1 MHVVLT
7 NIFRSIPYITVL
19 KKSRQCSAQM
29 NFKLTKIHQLKKT
42 NKCKIIMFIFSFS
55 EKCLHVALMLFLVE
69 FLESRTFFLTF
80 RSVIQTQY
88 DILTVIFPSRLFWQ
102 KDNKIELFVL
112 ICIHEK
118 YPIFY

>member
-1 MHVVLT
+1 
-7 NIFRSIPYITVL
+7 
-19 KKSRQCSAQM
+19 
-29 NFKLTKIHQLKKT
+29 
-42 NKCKIIMFIFSFS
+42 
-55 EKCLHVALMLFLVE
+55 MLFLVE